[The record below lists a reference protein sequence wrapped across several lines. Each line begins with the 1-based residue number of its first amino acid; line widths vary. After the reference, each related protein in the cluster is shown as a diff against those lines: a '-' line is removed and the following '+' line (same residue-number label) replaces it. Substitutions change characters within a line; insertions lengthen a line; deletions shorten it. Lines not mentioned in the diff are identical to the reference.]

1 MSYKAL
7 ISDGCFSDPSCS
19 VPFKFVGCYK
29 DRIKKGVPRQ
39 LPVLLF
45 TDRDKSSKIY
55 SGKPID
61 WGNWDTFIEGLV
73 CRCAKEAKEKRYSHF
88 GIQYYGRRISYDT
101 VYVKYNAALS
111 FNS

>member
-1 MSYKAL
+1 M
-7 ISDGCFSDPSCS
+7 
-19 VPFKFVGCYK
+19 PFKFVGCYK

-45 TDRDKSSKIY
+45 TDRDKSSKRY

-61 WGNWDTFIEGLV
+61 WGNWDTFIEDLV

-88 GIQYYGRRISYDT
+88 GIQFYGRRVCYNT
-101 VYVKYNAALS
+101 VYVKIQCCTVV
-111 FNS
+111 